1 MKAKILIVLF
11 FLNLGVIHGLS
22 SKECTWDCTVTFSMD
37 FQIAY
42 TTYENTLKTI
52 AEQTLSN
59 MYNQN
64 IWGMYSDNNQVQ
76 RAEKEFNLTV
86 STLEYRYCDCG
97 CCNY

>member
-1 MKAKILIVLF
+1 MKAKILVVLF

-59 MYNQN
+59 MYNRD
-64 IWGMYSDNNQVQ
+64 IWAMNSDRNQVD
-76 RAEKEFNLTV
+76 RAREEFNLTV
-86 STLEYRYCDCG
+86 SILEYRYCDCG